1 MVRMAIANTI
11 SARDLRIV
19 TDFCLGDTPKEIDR
33 RNMFIEG
40 TSRNVISGWWA
51 DDKEFR
57 NGGIETVLGRD
68 WKEIVRKRM
77 KQRKF

>member
-1 MVRMAIANTI
+1 MAVANSM
-11 SARDLRIV
+11 SARDFGII
-19 TDFCLGDTPKEIDR
+19 TDFCLGDAPSEIDR
-33 RNMFIEG
+33 RNMFMEG

-57 NGGIETVLGRD
+57 NGGIETVIGPN

-77 KQRKF
+77 RQRKF